1 MPTGKKESYRIFHIG
16 ETSTVDI
23 GGDVTAFPFSSSAQ
37 EAKTNK
43 DKKKNHTDQ
52 IFDQNVLQFLK
63 IFSRKWIPRT
73 FNQFFSLKHLF
84 YRIASDEVQS
94 D

>member
-1 MPTGKKESYRIFHIG
+1 MQNANRKEESYRIFHIG

-52 IFDQNVLQFLK
+52 IFDLK

-84 YRIASDEVQS
+84 YRIESDEVQS